1 MIALDVAIKDKCY
14 GNSDTVVLKDI
25 NFKVKPG
32 EFVAIIGPSGC
43 GKSTLLNML
52 CGLEESS
59 KQTLLC
65 NGKVINGDESHKL
78 GYIFQ
83 QPRLMPW
90 LTVQENLQ
98 LVLPVPKHGT
108 KQHGTKQHGT
118 RHKTQHEQ
126 IEYLLSQVGLSGK
139 GDYFPRQ
146 LSGGMQRRVAIARAF
161 SVNPEL
167 ILLDEPFNSLDVPT
181 AAKLRLLLVELCQNR
196 GSTVIFVTHDLSEAV
211 YLADRIIFMSNTP
224 TSIIHQVEIDLP
236 KPRQESG
243 SRELVWQANLMAKY
257 PKILAGKTT

>member
-1 MIALDVAIKDKCY
+1 MIALDISIKNKCY
-14 GNSDTVVLKDI
+14 GNSDAVVLKDI
-25 NFKVKPG
+25 NFSVKPG

-59 KQTLLC
+59 EQKLLC
-65 NGKVINGDESHKL
+65 NGKAINGDELHKL

-98 LVLPVPKHGT
+98 LVLPLS
-108 KQHGTKQHGT
+108 
-118 RHKTQHEQ
+118 QHEQ
-126 IEYLLSQVGLSGK
+126 IDDLLTQVGLSGK
-139 GDYFPRQ
+139 GGYFPKQ

-161 SVNPEL
+161 AVNPEL
-167 ILLDEPFNSLDVPT
+167 ILLDEPFNSLDAPT
-181 AAKLRLLLVELCQNR
+181 AAKLRLLLVKLCQNR

-224 TSIIHQVEIDLP
+224 TSIIHQIKVNLT
-236 KPRQESG
+236 KPRQEAG
-243 SRELVWQANLMAKY
+243 SKELAWQAKLMDEH
-257 PKILAGKTT
+257 PKILAGKTN